1 MARNQFS
8 GPATFFRDRR
18 LPIKA
23 TPAGYSALIDYF
35 DLRVPLPRT
44 LFAIGDRHRTIQD
57 QGWHILT
64 PRHTPSPDIQSH
76 LKFAIKY
83 EGLDLAV
90 LKRLFQ
96 ATGPKPIEAMVKAS
110 PTGSYARRCWFL
122 YEWLL
127 SEELNLPDARTGR
140 YVSVV
145 DPNMQFALQGKGS
158 PRHRVRNNLPGTR
171 AFCPMVFC
179 TQVLQEFMGLK
190 LKQKTLEIIDD
201 VPRDIL
207 ARSSAFLLL
216 KDSKASYAIEGE
228 GPSHD
233 RVQRWARAIGEAGQ
247 NDLDQDELVRL
258 QKIVIGDSRFVDLG
272 LRPGGGFVGEH
283 DRNTGEPIPVHI
295 SAKADDLP
303 ELVQG
308 LIEFEHSS
316 GLELDPV
323 VAAAVLAFGF
333 VYIHPFEDGNGRL
346 HRYLIHHVLSSR
358 GFNPPGLVF
367 PVSAVILEKI
377 EEYRNVLEDYS
388 ARLMP
393 AIEWKP
399 TDKGNV
405 QVLNDTADFYRY
417 FDATPHAEFLYD
429 CVRRTIERDLPEEAL
444 FLRRY
449 DQFKARVQSLVDMPE
464 NTLNLLFR
472 FLRQNQGKLSKRAR
486 SKEFSALTDE
496 EVQSIESIYWENTE
510 NASPTPKRRA
520 QDR

>member
-8 GPATFFRDRR
+8 GPVTFYRDRR
-18 LPIKA
+18 LPVKA

-35 DLRVPLPRT
+35 DLKVPLPRI
-44 LFAIGDRHRTIQD
+44 LFAIGDRHRNIQE
-57 QGWHILT
+57 QGWHIVT
-64 PRHTPSPDIQSH
+64 PRHAPSSDIQGH

-90 LKRLFQ
+90 LMRLFQ
-96 ATGPKPIEAMVKAS
+96 ATGPKPIEEMVRAK
-110 PTGSYARRCWFL
+110 PTGSYSRRIWFL

-127 SEELNLPDARTGR
+127 GEKLNLSDARTGR

-145 DPNMQFALQGKGS
+145 DPKIQFALQGKGS
-158 PRHRVRNNLPGTR
+158 PRHRVRNNLPGTP
-171 AFCPMVFC
+171 AFCPMVFS
-179 TQVLQEFMGLK
+179 TQTLQEYMGLK
-190 LKQKTLEIIDD
+190 LKQKALEIIND

-247 NDLDQDELVRL
+247 TELDQDELIRL
-258 QKIVIGDSRFVDLG
+258 QKIVIGDSRFVNLG
-272 LRPGGGFVGEH
+272 LRTSGGFVGEH

-295 SAKADDLP
+295 CAKADDLP

-308 LIEFEHSS
+308 LIEFEHSA
-316 GLELDPV
+316 GKELDPV
-323 VAAAVLAFGF
+323 VAAAGLAFGF

-346 HRYLIHHVLSSR
+346 HRYLIHHVLSYR
-358 GFNPPGLVF
+358 GFNPPGLFF
-367 PVSAVILEKI
+367 PVSAVILDRI
-377 EEYRNVLEDYS
+377 EVYRKVLEDFS
-388 ARLMP
+388 DRLMP
-393 AIEWKP
+393 IIEWKP

-429 CVRRTIERDLPEEAL
+429 CVRRTIEKDLPEEAL
-444 FLRRY
+444 FLRRF

-486 SKEFSALTDE
+486 SKEFKGLSE
-496 EVQSIESIYWENTE
+496 KEVQNIESIFRELR
-510 NASPTPKRRA
+510 S
-520 QDR
+520 